1 MITVLYRQE
10 NNKRLIK
17 KLLPHITSFR
27 QKIRQETI
35 RKRILKTLI
44 KNFPWP
50 QSKVLLYNVVFMT

>member
-1 MITVLYRQE
+1 MREMITVLYRQE

-35 RKRILKTLI
+35 SKRILKNAYKELSLAI
-44 KNFPWP
+44 E
-50 QSKVLLYNVVFMT
+50 